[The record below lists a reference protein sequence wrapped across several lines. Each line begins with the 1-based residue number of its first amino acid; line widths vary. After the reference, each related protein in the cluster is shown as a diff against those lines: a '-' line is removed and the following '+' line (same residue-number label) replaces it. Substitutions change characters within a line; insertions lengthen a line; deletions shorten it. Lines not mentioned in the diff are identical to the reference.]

1 MLQRHGSQKERLEAE
16 RRERLRVD
24 RYGTMRDASH
34 DTTERNSSTGRSST
48 PQAPLDGRWPRP
60 LPKKEERLQQMAE
73 TCVPVSST
81 REPVTKSF
89 ALSGANRNASSTTP
103 SSVESCTTSDFR
115 LVEQELKELLSG
127 YHRLVNT
134 ARDYRQSKEENIK
147 TSSPLAEAAQKAG
160 GSSVVGKGVSNSA
173 ARNGNKGGDVHDSL
187 QVHHS
192 FSSLPVSS
200 VHGEHSTD
208 VNTPTPCVPLPQH
221 IISTRN
227 AVGES
232 ENAVRIAASY
242 ETNPSA
248 RVTSPVDLFA
258 DALTEDQLSRSL
270 EMQLQREQQMQLL
283 CQHLQPSLLSREV
296 TPNNPN
302 TTIRVF
308 STPTVDDDTGYLA
321 MRREAGS
328 PVPPF
333 MNRDC
338 VNLDSAREVMTAYR
352 GSYDSRVY
360 ATYRYQDHLGAH
372 GKPSTTD
379 DVSRSKDIT
388 EVGLGDTR
396 NTSCLLGSGQRNEE
410 LGGGHPQKN
419 EFTSLD
425 HLLLH
430 SKGKSFK
437 KMQTRRVT
445 SRRRR
450 EVVDSTTPEIATSA
464 RHTEDPSMRSG
475 ATGGNRAQKLG
486 VTKKAANFRRVSVNM
501 KHTPVEH
508 RRELEVAGD
517 GYGTGGGGE
526 KRASTD
532 LSPEAALGGV
542 MVTTNG
548 MADRRKQEQ
557 KQQQQQQQQ
566 LKLRSRHRYRHDYKT
581 NENYSF
587 NCHANAATRF
597 HEMVERHV
605 AAFEGGSHSSSSL
618 PAFVDSLVG
627 AAITDF
633 CPAVKRRQAQLKE
646 SQHAEAA
653 AAAAADASLTRNT
666 YRGSI
671 GTVTPTSS
679 IAHTPNTNVRSSWDS
694 RGHRNSHTNVRLYQ
708 AVGRDESA
716 LGATCVKQQQL
727 QQCERPSRRAGHAA
741 QYNQ

>member
-1 MLQRHGSQKERLEAE
+1 MLQRHGSQKEKLEAE

-34 DTTERNSSTGRSST
+34 YTTERNSSTGRPST
-48 PQAPLDGRWPRP
+48 PQAPLNDRWPRP
-60 LPKKEERLQQMAE
+60 LPEKEERQRQMAE
-73 TCVPVSST
+73 MCVPAPSA
-81 REPVTKSF
+81 REPVTQSF
-89 ALSGANRNASSTTP
+89 ALSGADRNASSTTP

-127 YHRLVNT
+127 YHQLVNT
-134 ARDYRQSKEENIK
+134 ARGYRQSKEENIK
-147 TSSPLAEAAQKAG
+147 ASSPLDEAAQKAG
-160 GSSVVGKGVSNSA
+160 DSSVVNKGVSNIA
-173 ARNGNKGGDVHDSL
+173 ARNNNNGGDVHDSL

-192 FSSLPVSS
+192 VSSLPVSS
-200 VHGEHSTD
+200 VHGERSTD
-208 VNTPTPCVPLPQH
+208 VNTPTPCVHLPQH

-227 AVGES
+227 TVGES

-242 ETNPSA
+242 ATNPSA

-283 CQHLQPSLLSREV
+283 CQHLQPNLLSREV

-338 VNLDSAREVMTAYR
+338 VNLDSARDVMTAYR

-360 ATYRYQDHLGAH
+360 AAYRYQDHLGAH
-372 GKPSTTD
+372 GKPSTA
-379 DVSRSKDIT
+379 DVSRSKEIT

-396 NTSCLLGSGQRNEE
+396 NTSCLLGSDQRNEE
-410 LGGGHPQKN
+410 LGGGLHPKD

-425 HLLLH
+425 HLLVH
-430 SKGKSFK
+430 SKGKSTK
-437 KMQTRRVT
+437 KLQTRRVT

-475 ATGGNRAQKLG
+475 ATGGNRAQKFG
-486 VTKKAANFRRVSVNM
+486 ATKKSATFWHASVNM

-508 RRELEVAGD
+508 RRELEVTGD
-517 GYGTGGGGE
+517 GYGTGGGE

-542 MVTTNG
+542 MVTNG
-548 MADRRKQEQ
+548 MDRRKQEQ
-557 KQQQQQQQQ
+557 KQQQQKEHQQQQ
-566 LKLRSRHRYRHDYKT
+566 KLRSRYRYRHDYKT
-581 NENYSF
+581 NENYAL
-587 NCHANAATRF
+587 NRHANAATRF

-605 AAFEGGSHSSSSL
+605 AAFEGGSQSSSSLL

-633 CPAVKRRQAQLKE
+633 CPAVKRRQARLKE

-694 RGHRNSHTNVRLYQ
+694 QGHRNPHPNARLYQ
-708 AVGRDESA
+708 AVGRDEPA
-716 LGATCVKQQQL
+716 LGATCVKQQQV
-727 QQCERPSRRAGHAA
+727 QRCERLSRRAGHAA
-741 QYNQ
+741 QYIQ